1 MLWAILTMK
10 HIFDSIES
18 FIRLFE
24 LIADYIKS
32 HEYIEKSHCIF
43 S

>member
-1 MLWAILTMK
+1 MN

-24 LIADYIKS
+24 LIVDGAKS
-32 HEYIEKSHCIF
+32 KLFGVYSKNIG
-43 S
+43 